1 MLESIYILLMVTA
14 EHRIEKVVS
23 RWTTANACLAERKS
37 LTTKRQQLIAQKT
50 GCTAE
55 QRSGSTEANCAQVPH
70 HLDKRYYCL
79 PAHLYH

>member
-1 MLESIYILLMVTA
+1 MLESIYILLMVSA
-14 EHRIEKVVS
+14 EHRIEKVLS

-37 LTTKRQQLIAQKT
+37 LTLQRQRLIVQKT

-55 QRSGSTEANCAQVPH
+55 QRSGVGAANCTQVPYH
-70 HLDKRYYCL
+70 MDKRYYCL